1 MTSMPVG
8 QILSRAGAGELRRM
22 ARLKL
27 LLIALCSISP
37 VLGSYLAYYLL
48 PPTGGKSYGQLLTVE
63 PLTVARQPGWPK
75 GKWVLLS
82 AQDGRCSDNCKQR
95 RFVLKQIHV
104 AQGEA
109 LDRLQRVELSP
120 SGAGPLPAGL
130 LGLPLDAA
138 AGLRRDGYYLI
149 DPLGNQVMFY
159 TDQAEPVRVI
169 RELTRLL
176 KTNNGLG

>member
-1 MTSMPVG
+1 MERSP
-8 QILSRAGAGELRRM
+8 SEPRRRV
-22 ARLKL
+22 RLKL
-27 LLIALCSISP
+27 LLIVLCCVSP

-48 PPTGGKSYGQLLTVE
+48 PPAGGKSYGQLLEVA
-63 PLTVARQPGWPK
+63 PLASTRQEGWPK
-75 GKWVLLS
+75 GKWVLLTV
-82 AQDGRCSDNCKQR
+82 QDGRCSDVCKQR
-95 RFVLKQIHV
+95 RFVLKQIHT

-109 LDRLQRVELSP
+109 FERLQRVELRASD
-120 SGAGPLPAGL
+120 AGPLPSGL

-138 AGLRRDGYYLI
+138 TGLRRDGYYLI

-159 TDQAEPVRVI
+159 TDQAEPGPVI